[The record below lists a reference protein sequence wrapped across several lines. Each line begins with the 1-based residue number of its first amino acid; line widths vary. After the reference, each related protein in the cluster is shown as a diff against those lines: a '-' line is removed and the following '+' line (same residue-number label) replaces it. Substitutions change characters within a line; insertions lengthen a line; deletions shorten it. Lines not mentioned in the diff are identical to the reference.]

1 MKTIFKITTSA
12 IIVAIAT
19 LFLTLFVAPSSVA
32 SADSVD
38 EESYFGISYTYSATE
53 NFSYATKTTQSHMFT
68 DNVPAYFDT
77 QSRNYTC
84 APVAAANLIGYYD
97 RYFPALVPDIATG
110 YARGTKY
117 LYYPMSRVQTQIQ
130 ALIND
135 LAVRMGTTA
144 SGTSQSNFE
153 IGLSAYVTS
162 KNLNVT
168 YTSVTNSTSLSVDNA
183 IAQLENGNP
192 IVFFANGVAFTT
204 CTDSNNSVELQITM
218 SNDSHIF
225 VAFGYQKVTYYD
237 AGGNVVREYV
247 YFKTASGEQS
257 ITGYYLFNYNGTI
270 NAATAVHIG

>member
-1 MKTIFKITTSA
+1 
-12 IIVAIAT
+12 
-19 LFLTLFVAPSSVA
+19 
-32 SADSVD
+32 
-38 EESYFGISYTYSATE
+38 
-53 NFSYATKTTQSHMFT
+53 
-68 DNVPAYFDT
+68 
-77 QSRNYTC
+77 
-84 APVAAANLIGYYD
+84 
-97 RYFPALVPDIATG
+97 
-110 YARGTKY
+110 
-117 LYYPMSRVQTQIQ
+117 MSRVQTQIQ
-130 ALIND
+130 ALTND
-135 LAVRMGTTA
+135 LAARMGTTA

-162 KNLNVT
+162 KNLSVT

-192 IVFFANGVAFTT
+192 IVFFTNGVAFTT

-257 ITGYYLFNYNGTI
+257 IAGYYLFNYNGTI